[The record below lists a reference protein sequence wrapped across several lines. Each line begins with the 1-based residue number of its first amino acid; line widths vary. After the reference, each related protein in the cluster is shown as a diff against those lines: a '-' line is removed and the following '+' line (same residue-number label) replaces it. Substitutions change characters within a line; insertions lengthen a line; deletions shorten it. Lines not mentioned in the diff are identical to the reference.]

1 MANVDKQ
8 QKIPATP
15 RNYKEVKSLTHPN
28 LKYFC
33 KAANIDTKNIGRDA
47 LEIILCDTMATPP
60 KPFESLA
67 DLVDNGR
74 YKLGAPNGTQKQ
86 DAWKLVQKDKDNI
99 VTNIPQMLNRIML
112 HDYAGIT
119 DGYLVDY
126 ITSTN
131 CSFQSVA
138 DAFPRR
144 ICTIAFQKHSPF
156 VAAFSSV

>member
-8 QKIPATP
+8 KKIPATP

-28 LKYFC
+28 LKYFS
-33 KAANIDTKNIGRDA
+33 
-47 LEIILCDTMATPP
+47 TPP

-156 VAAFSSV
+156 VAAFSSVGQLLCQPYDSFHSVEADCW